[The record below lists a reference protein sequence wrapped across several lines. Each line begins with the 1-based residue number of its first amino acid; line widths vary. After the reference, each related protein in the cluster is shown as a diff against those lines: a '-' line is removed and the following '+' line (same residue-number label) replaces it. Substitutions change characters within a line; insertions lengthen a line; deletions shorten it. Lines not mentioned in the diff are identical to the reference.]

1 MSKMKIIDEIAD
13 AQVSYI
19 KETLYDSVQWAIDG
33 SELDHEKLH
42 GECQPFTDREYKQVK
57 LRGKSSYSQ
66 ASKYTMHKMWRDS
79 HEKYDL
85 KQVKKARL

>member
-33 SELDHEKLH
+33 SELDQEKLAGDDYNELMHMIMSATIEKLH
-42 GECQPFTDREYKQVK
+42 AGLDED
-57 LRGKSSYSQ
+57 
-66 ASKYTMHKMWRDS
+66 
-79 HEKYDL
+79 
-85 KQVKKARL
+85 

>member
-33 SELDHEKLH
+33 SELDHNKLEGDEYNQLMHMIMSATIEKLH
-42 GECQPFTDREYKQVK
+42 TGLDED
-57 LRGKSSYSQ
+57 
-66 ASKYTMHKMWRDS
+66 
-79 HEKYDL
+79 
-85 KQVKKARL
+85 

>member
-33 SELDHEKLH
+33 SELDHEKLNGDEFNQLMH
-42 GECQPFTDREYKQVK
+42 MIMCVTIEK
-57 LRGKSSYSQ
+57 LHTSLDDYDGK
-66 ASKYTMHKMWRDS
+66 
-79 HEKYDL
+79 
-85 KQVKKARL
+85 

>member
-33 SELDHEKLH
+33 SELDHDKLE
-42 GECQPFTDREYKQVK
+42 GDEYNQ
-57 LRGKSSYSQ
+57 
-66 ASKYTMHKMWRDS
+66 
-79 HEKYDL
+79 
-85 KQVKKARL
+85 

>member
-33 SELDHEKLH
+33 SELDHNKLEGDEYNQLMHMIMSATIEKLH
-42 GECQPFTDREYKQVK
+42 
-57 LRGKSSYSQ
+57 
-66 ASKYTMHKMWRDS
+66 ASLD
-79 HEKYDL
+79 ED
-85 KQVKKARL
+85 

>member
-33 SELDHEKLH
+33 SELDHEKLEGDEFNQLMH
-42 GECQPFTDREYKQVK
+42 MIRWATIEK
-57 LRGKSSYSQ
+57 LHAGLEDYDGK
-66 ASKYTMHKMWRDS
+66 
-79 HEKYDL
+79 
-85 KQVKKARL
+85 

>member
-33 SELDHEKLH
+33 TELDIKGLEGDEYNQLMHMIMCTTIEKLH
-42 GECQPFTDREYKQVK
+42 NELDNSTYLV
-57 LRGKSSYSQ
+57 
-66 ASKYTMHKMWRDS
+66 
-79 HEKYDL
+79 
-85 KQVKKARL
+85 

>member
-33 SELDHEKLH
+33 SELDHDKLE
-42 GECQPFTDREYKQVK
+42 GDEFNQ
-57 LRGKSSYSQ
+57 L
-66 ASKYTMHKMWRDS
+66 MHMIMCATIKTL
-79 HEKYDL
+79 HAEL
-85 KQVKKARL
+85 EAVH

>member
-33 SELDHEKLH
+33 SELDHDKLEGDEYNQLMHMIMCATIEKLH
-42 GECQPFTDREYKQVK
+42 TGLDENED
-57 LRGKSSYSQ
+57 
-66 ASKYTMHKMWRDS
+66 
-79 HEKYDL
+79 
-85 KQVKKARL
+85 